1 MLGTSNVEYSCL
13 LLRDLGLFHYI
24 VTSVPVIKICQMKW
38 TLKSDIFL
46 CMIDFV
52 TVFNKPKESMGI
64 CSSVILFWV
73 QWMLTYFSICYL
85 CSLNTYLFECLIP
98 SYLDTAQVKKGG
110 VTKQAVFISSL
121 NQETKRT
128 FQLMRKENRV
138 KKSVIL

>member
-1 MLGTSNVEYSCL
+1 
-13 LLRDLGLFHYI
+13 
-24 VTSVPVIKICQMKW
+24 
-38 TLKSDIFL
+38 
-46 CMIDFV
+46 
-52 TVFNKPKESMGI
+52 
-64 CSSVILFWV
+64 
-73 QWMLTYFSICYL
+73 MLTYFSICYL